1 MIREEPLLDAPIP
14 GMSMTHELGARP
26 WQNPPKYATVDEAIE
41 YYLERMSSEDFMEQL
56 EDVMEM
62 GIPLTDIANVMQ
74 LGGVMEG
81 MHTIDVGLLVL
92 PVLVEMMML
101 VGDSA
106 KIDYDSGLDDK
117 APMNKGKTRNTL
129 VAKTARKLQIKLNN
143 KSDEPEKEEEVTE
156 EEPKKEDKGLMSRR
170 AK

>member
-117 APMNKGKTRNTL
+117 APMNKDKTRNTL

-143 KSDEPEKEEEVTE
+143 KSDEPEKGEVTE
-156 EEPKKEDKGLMSRR
+156 EAPKKEDKGLMSRR